1 MSYYSDPDAYRATT
15 IEEGGGGGGG
25 SSIFWIILFIIALL
39 VIVGLVVALVYA
51 WRRNNK
57 NRLIELKGAN
67 IKVASPTSLTGTW
80 ESTGKDNDKVTLWA
94 TLDPPRFNADG
105 TISNTGATKISQSSA
120 TNSLTL
126 TGLQNRIKYYAT
138 LTVTNSETAN
148 YQPYTQLIFMNKTVL
163 PSTLNNA
170 QKVVTNLFAIEDII
184 QVGKIQID
192 TSTGA
197 PEGSVIFNQN
207 PSEPTS
213 LWKYVKSQIISEDET
228 KFLINNG
235 GTLGYKSF
243 DDTSAATD
251 AANSTWTYGQGN
263 FANQW
268 CLSNP
273 SNGDPVCMKLGNISS
288 GRAIISVT
296 SSVNAGD
303 AFVNAYETI
312 GSSSN

>member
-138 LTVTNSETAN
+138 LTATNTDTAN
-148 YQPYTQLIFMNKTVL
+148 YQPYTQLVYMESSTPKMKT
-163 PSTLNNA
+163 SSGA
-170 QKVVTNLFAIEDII
+170 DNLFAIEDII
-184 QVGKIQID
+184 QVGKLQYV
-192 TSTGA
+192 STDA
-197 PEGSVIFNQN
+197 SVVFDQN
-207 PSEPTS
+207 PSEPAS
-213 LWKYVKSQIISEDET
+213 LWKINADG
-228 KFLINNG
+228 LIENNENAVCLYNNNG
-235 GTLGYKSF
+235 NLIAKDCTEAKADLN
-243 DDTSAATD
+243 
-251 AANSTWTYGQGN
+251 NSLWEYN
-263 FANQW
+263 NSKYANQW
-268 CLSNP
+268 CLTSTNKNDSP
-273 SNGDPVCMKLGNISS
+273 TCFKLGSISS
-288 GRAIISVT
+288 STGRATISVT

-303 AFVNAYETI
+303 AFVNAFETP
-312 GSSSN
+312 GTST